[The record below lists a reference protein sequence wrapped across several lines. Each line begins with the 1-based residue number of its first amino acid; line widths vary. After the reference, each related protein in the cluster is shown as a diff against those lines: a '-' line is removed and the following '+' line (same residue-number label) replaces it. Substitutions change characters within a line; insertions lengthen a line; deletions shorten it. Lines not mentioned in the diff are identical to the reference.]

1 MWLLYNN
8 DMKEKKDDTRD
19 PLYKEISLKIIDF
32 MIEQH
37 WQEGDKI
44 PNEYE
49 LAQVFH
55 VGRGTVR
62 KAIAELVRI
71 HILEIRRG
79 KGTFVCENL
88 HFHDEKIREA
98 YHAMEYDRGLYLLQI
113 RALIEPWAA
122 KENKLSA
129 PVRSAWLAYEKA
141 DGEQRMEQDIA
152 FHEAILASTA
162 NPLLPQLNR
171 YVSDSIKAIDDARPD
186 EAFFGRVQK
195 EHRQICEAIEEGD
208 HDLAYALVLAHIE
221 HDSEFLKEAKH
232 AIL

>member
-1 MWLLYNN
+1 
-8 DMKEKKDDTRD
+8 MKEKKDDTRD

-171 YVSDSIKAIDDARPD
+171 YVSDSIKAIDRKS
-186 EAFFGRVQK
+186 V
-195 EHRQICEAIEEGD
+195 
-208 HDLAYALVLAHIE
+208 V
-221 HDSEFLKEAKH
+221 
-232 AIL
+232 